1 MQTQHDP
8 GSHAQD
14 DFPYYNGQPTALNGG
29 QWALVLLGVALGFA
43 ALIAPVPLFTDE
55 FGQFIPAILF
65 FAIPLA
71 MLAWV
76 VPRHWTAIFRRL
88 SARHVMW
95 MVLFALLNIV
105 VSIGVGAVV
114 MKFHGA
120 HANPVFGAMGAMDA
134 TGIALFF
141 LKTLPQLF
149 GEELVTIL
157 PMLALMTLFHH
168 RLGMSRIA
176 AIFIAWML
184 SAVLFGA
191 LHLPTYGWD
200 FVQCFVIIGSARLV
214 LSLAYLKTRNIWVS
228 AGAHI
233 INDWTL
239 FGSGL
244 LGAAAHAA

>member
-1 MQTQHDP
+1 MQAQH
-8 GSHAQD
+8 GTESNTRD
-14 DFPYYNGQPTALNGG
+14 DFPYYDGRPVALGGG
-29 QWALVLLGVALGFA
+29 QWALVMLGVALGFGV
-43 ALIAPVPLFTDE
+43 LIAPIPFFVDPI
-55 FGQFIPAILF
+55 GQFIPAILF

-76 VPRHWTAIFRRL
+76 APRHWTAIFRKVTV
-88 SARHVMW
+88 RHVMW

-105 VSIGVGAVV
+105 VSIGIGTVV

-120 HANPVFGAMGAMDA
+120 HSNPVFDAMGAMNA
-134 TGIALFF
+134 GGIALFF

-149 GEELVTIL
+149 GEEVVTIL
-157 PMLALMTLFHH
+157 PMLALMTLFHR
-168 RLGMSRIA
+168 RLGMSRFA
-176 AIFIAWML
+176 AIAIAWLL
-184 SAVLFGA
+184 SALLFGA

-200 FVQCFVIIGSARLV
+200 FVQCFVVIGSARLV

-233 INDWTL
+233 INDWVM
-239 FGSGL
+239 FGMGL

>member
-8 GSHAQD
+8 GTYPQD
-14 DFPYYNGQPTALNGG
+14 DFPFYNGRPIALRGS
-29 QWALVLLGVALGFA
+29 QWALLMLGVALGFG
-43 ALIAPVPLFTDE
+43 ALIAPIPLFADRA
-55 FGQFIPAILF
+55 GQFIPAILF

-71 MLAWV
+71 SLAV
-76 VPRHWTAIFRRL
+76 VAPRHWRAIFRKVT
-88 SARHVMW
+88 ARSVLW
-95 MVLFALLNIV
+95 MVVFALLNIV
-105 VSIGVGAVV
+105 VSIAVGAVV

-120 HANPVFGAMGAMDA
+120 HSNPVFGAMGAMDA
-134 TGIALFF
+134 GGIALFF

-157 PMLALMTLFHH
+157 PMLALMAFFHR
-168 RLGMSRIA
+168 RLGLSRLA
-176 AIFIAWML
+176 AIAIAWVL
-184 SAVLFGA
+184 SALLFGA

-200 FVQCFVIIGSARLV
+200 FVQCFVVIGSARLV

-233 INDWTL
+233 INDWAL
-239 FGSGL
+239 FGAGL